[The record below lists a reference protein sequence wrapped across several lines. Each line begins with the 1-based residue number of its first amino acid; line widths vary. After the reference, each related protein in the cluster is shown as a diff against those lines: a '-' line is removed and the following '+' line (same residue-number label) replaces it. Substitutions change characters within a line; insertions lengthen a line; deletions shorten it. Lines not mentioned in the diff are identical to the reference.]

1 MSKLQIW
8 RCVGCRVE
16 RQWGCHRLATLWDAT
31 EAPDPAYKPLL
42 ECGCCQR
49 ATRHEF
55 VEVRVA

>member
-16 RQWGCHRLATLWDAT
+16 RQWGCHRLLTRLE
-31 EAPDPAYKPLL
+31 EALPDLSYQPLL

-55 VEVRVA
+55 VEVRVQ